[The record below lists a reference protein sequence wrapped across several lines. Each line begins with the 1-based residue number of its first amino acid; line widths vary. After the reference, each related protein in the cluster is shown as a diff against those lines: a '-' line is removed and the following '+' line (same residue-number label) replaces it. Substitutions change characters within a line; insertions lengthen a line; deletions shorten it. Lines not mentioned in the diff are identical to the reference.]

1 MPSSIAL
8 SFSDLNVLQAQSL
21 MDCYAKL
28 VDLKPAVMPVQSIP
42 PVQPTPVQSI
52 PPAQSMPSAA
62 PAQSLVD
69 KDDVPYNPE
78 VHAPLDGSSK
88 GLLQDGRWK
97 CKRGIQRQLYDD
109 WARQHAQS
117 QQPQPFGFPDPR
129 TANTV
134 TNGEPTVPDE
144 ATVLKKAQDLAVVGL
159 LTAAE
164 SARIM
169 ALAGTAD
176 HNELVR
182 DPAKRAIAWA
192 ELVKL
197 EQQQQQ

>member
-28 VDLKPAVMPVQSIP
+28 VDLRPAQLTPPITPAPVATPIQSIP
-42 PVQPTPVQSI
+42 AAALAQP
-52 PPAQSMPSAA
+52 
-62 PAQSLVD
+62 LVD
-69 KDDVPYNPE
+69 KDGVPYNPE

-109 WARQHAQS
+109 WAGQHSQP

-129 TANTV
+129 AANTV
-134 TNGEPTVPDE
+134 VNGEPTVPDE

-182 DPAKRAIAWA
+182 DPAKRAVAWA

-197 EQQQQQ
+197 EQQQQ

>member
-28 VDLKPAVMPVQSIP
+28 VDLKSASPVA
-42 PVQPTPVQSI
+42 T
-52 PPAQSMPSAA
+52 A
-62 PAQSLVD
+62 PAQLTPPATPQLTPPVTPTQPLVD
-69 KDDVPYNPE
+69 RDGVPYNPE

-109 WARQHAQS
+109 WAGQHSQPQQS
-117 QQPQPFGFPDPR
+117 QPFGFPDPR
-129 TANTV
+129 AANTV
-134 TNGEPTVPDE
+134 VNGEPTVPHE
-144 ATVLKKAQDLAVVGL
+144 ATVLKKAQDLAVIGL

-182 DPAKRAIAWA
+182 DPAKRAVAWA

-197 EQQQQQ
+197 EQQQQ